1 MRNIHDLDATHT
13 LIIGL
18 EIHKKVTALRRTA
31 VMVSEAVL
39 SLLLRM
45 RGPQLDSAQLTPVLV
60 LVLVCLH
67 SFIYS
72 ANDLCQFV
80 SLLSSAH
87 FQSDPILMSML

>member
-18 EIHKKVTALRRTA
+18 EIHKTVTALRRTA

-60 LVLVCLH
+60 LVCLH

>member
-1 MRNIHDLDATHT
+1 
-13 LIIGL
+13 
-18 EIHKKVTALRRTA
+18 
-31 VMVSEAVL
+31 MVSEAVL

-45 RGPQLDSAQLTPVLV
+45 RGPHLDSAQLTP
-60 LVLVCLH
+60 VLVCLH

-80 SLLSSAH
+80 SLLLSAH

>member
-1 MRNIHDLDATHT
+1 
-13 LIIGL
+13 
-18 EIHKKVTALRRTA
+18 
-31 VMVSEAVL
+31 MVSEAVL

-45 RGPQLDSAQLTPVLV
+45 RGPQLDSAQLTPV

>member
-1 MRNIHDLDATHT
+1 
-13 LIIGL
+13 
-18 EIHKKVTALRRTA
+18 
-31 VMVSEAVL
+31 MVSEAVL

-60 LVLVCLH
+60 LVCLH

-72 ANDLCQFV
+72 ANDLCQLV
-80 SLLSSAH
+80 SLLLSAH